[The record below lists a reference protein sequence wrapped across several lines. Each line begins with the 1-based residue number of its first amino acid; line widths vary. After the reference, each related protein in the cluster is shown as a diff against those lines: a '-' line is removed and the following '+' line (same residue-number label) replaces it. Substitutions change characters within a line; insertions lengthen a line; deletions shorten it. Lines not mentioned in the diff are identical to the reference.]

1 MSDSYDHPG
10 RARPRFSRQGSRGWS
25 VKQKQRQRRIVTDAN
40 DQLDLKAHIRGI
52 PDFPKPGILF
62 YDIST
67 LLRHGPAWRAAIA
80 RMARAIRPYKPDLLA
95 GIESRGFLVAAPL
108 ALELGI
114 GFIMLRKQGKLPGE
128 RIGLDYALEY
138 GTDRVELQAD
148 AISPGQRVVILDDLL
163 ATGGTMAAGIS
174 LLRQAGAVV
183 PAAAALI
190 ELSFLEGRRKLD
202 VPFEALVSYSE

>member
-1 MSDSYDHPG
+1 MV
-10 RARPRFSRQGSRGWS
+10 Q
-25 VKQKQRQRRIVTDAN
+25 QQQRQQSNVTDSTKK
-40 DQLDLKAHIRGI
+40 LDLKAHIRGI

-67 LLRHGPAWRAAIA
+67 LLRHGPAWRAA
-80 RMARAIRPYKPDLLA
+80 MAEMAEAIRPHKPDLLA
-95 GIESRGFLVAAPL
+95 GVESRGFLVAAPL

-114 GFIMLRKQGKLPGE
+114 GFIMLRKRGKLPGA

-138 GTDRVELQAD
+138 GSDRIEMQAD
-148 AISPGQRVVILDDLL
+148 AVSPGQRVVILDDLL
-163 ATGGTMAAGIS
+163 ATGGTMAAGIA